1 MRKKTALIA
10 AIGALI
16 IFGAIAS
23 ALFSS
28 GGDTKSVQRIAAPT
42 SLYGE
47 ADISSAFDALRR
59 RSPQTLR
66 DAPLKNSATTAR
78 LKKRFWTMNSIANK
92 RELKTASSSYQRSQP
107 TGDLQTK
114 ASRQMRRTKTGSGY
128 SPGLRKTPHGAWKAG
143 DIASAIRTKP
153 KRTSSVSHTQS
164 QWKTTINATAYRTME
179 S

>member
-16 IFGAIAS
+16 IFGTIAA

-47 ADISSAFDALRR
+47 ADISSAFDAIEATFASDFTGCTLKELRY
-59 RSPQTLR
+59 
-66 DAPLKNSATTAR
+66 NGEIE
-78 LKKRFWTMNSIANK
+78 KRFWTMNSIAIK

-107 TGDLQTK
+107 TGDPQTK

-164 QWKTTINATAYRTME
+164 QWKTTIKATAYRTME